1 MTARS
6 CLRFVICPVAALLA
20 IAAQAMAESPP
31 TQRSPTVGMPE
42 RVEVILPGPEL
53 EAIPR
58 DDRASPI
65 VLRIVRVAP
74 HGSMRRYELE
84 YSGLEPG
91 SYDLRD
97 YLRRKD
103 GSATADLD
111 PIPITIRA
119 ILPPGQ
125 IEPNP
130 PIARQTP
137 RPWGYRTLVF
147 VSAALWLVGLAYL
160 LFGGRRRRAPA
171 AAAPPR
177 PRTLAERLRP
187 LVEGAVA
194 GELDQAGRAELERL
208 LIGYWRRRLGL
219 EGIEPARALAIL
231 REHEEAGPVFRR
243 LEDWL
248 HRPPESSTE
257 DIDIAG
263 LLEPY
268 RDLPADRLEPVPAS
282 APPGK
287 GA

>member
-1 MTARS
+1 
-6 CLRFVICPVAALLA
+6 
-20 IAAQAMAESPP
+20 
-31 TQRSPTVGMPE
+31 MPE
-42 RVEVILPGPEL
+42 RTEVILPGPEL

-65 VLRIVRVAP
+65 VLRVVRVAP

-91 SYDLRD
+91 EYDLRD
-97 YLRRKD
+97 FLRRKD
-103 GSATADLD
+103 GSSIADLE

-125 IEPNP
+125 IEPNAP
-130 PIARQTP
+130 VARPTP

-147 VSAALWLVGLAYL
+147 VSATLWLLGLAYL
-160 LFGGRRRRAPA
+160 LFGGRRRRTPA
-171 AAAPPR
+171 APVALR

-194 GELDQAGRAELERL
+194 GDLDAAGRAELERL

-219 EGIEPARALAIL
+219 EGIDPARSLTIL
-231 REHEEAGPVFRR
+231 RDHAEAGPVFRR
-243 LEDWL
+243 LEHWL
-248 HRPPESSTE
+248 HRPPGSSTE
-257 DIDIAG
+257 EVDIAG

-268 RDLPADRLEPVPAS
+268 RDLPADRMEPVSLPA
-282 APPGK
+282 PQGK